1 AACRRPRESTVTPTD
16 PTRQSLA
23 PCLPAA
29 VAVAVMLW
37 ASATAALAADG
48 PPADVW
54 LSDISSESQAASSHG
69 IPPLQTA
76 SGPIPAAC
84 LGMMLGILP
93 SQADQMIGSVYLQDN
108 QGRGCLRANDP
119 EGIVRFDHVEYE
131 VVAVEENNTFRLR
144 IHALEWTGV
153 AVEDFV
159 IPSYKLAVRFER
171 QPYVLDDNTVVQA
184 LVAVNLGAW

>member
-1 AACRRPRESTVTPTD
+1 MKRTE
-16 PTRQSLA
+16 LA
-23 PCLPAA
+23 HLLSIPGPA
-29 VAVAVMLW
+29 VAGAGLLL
-37 ASATAALAADG
+37 ASATTAFAADG

-54 LSDISSESQAASSHG
+54 LAEVSPEALAANPHV
-69 IPPLQTA
+69 IPPLHTA
-76 SGPIPAAC
+76 AGPIPAAC

-93 SQADQMIGSVYLQDN
+93 LQSDQMIGSVYLQDN

-131 VVAVEENNTFRLR
+131 VVDVGDHNTFRLLF
-144 IHALEWTGV
+144 HALEWTGV
-153 AVEDFV
+153 AVEDFE
-159 IPSYKLAVRFER
+159 IPTYKLAVRFER